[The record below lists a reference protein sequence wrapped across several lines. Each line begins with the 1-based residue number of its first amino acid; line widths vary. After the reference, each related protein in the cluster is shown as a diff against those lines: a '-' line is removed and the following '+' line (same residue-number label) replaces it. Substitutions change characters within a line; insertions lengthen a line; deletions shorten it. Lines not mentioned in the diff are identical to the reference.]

1 MLDFQL
7 FRLKVFRIP
16 GSLFST
22 EDSSASLVRSAVL
35 SRPERKSRQGVVWHV
50 GNVEPIDDAALYLA
64 FGRTTRANLPLFN
77 AADRSFVEQEFE
89 SAPFTH
95 VIVDTELGLCAIARK
110 TQLASITN
118 ILARHLNRVLNDSP
132 PAYEKNVRFA
142 IEPIAD
148 PEQFIEQL
156 RQAQSVLGF
165 SITFSL
171 PNPFDAN
178 ADFQLPMERL
188 LQEAEGTKG
197 KTSISGPHLDPD
209 VLEELSRSAA
219 ATGNDASAKLYREG
233 DPRPVSK
240 RLREN
245 LVSVSVSE
253 VTNAEA
259 RIEVLEILRRLY
271 LRIRHSLNG

>member
-7 FRLKVFRIP
+7 FRLKVYRIP

-22 EDSSASLVRSAVL
+22 DESPPSLIRSAIL
-35 SRPERKSRQGVVWHV
+35 SRPERRSRRGVVWHI
-50 GNVEPIDDAALYLA
+50 GNVEAIDDSALYFA
-64 FGRTTRANLPLFN
+64 FGRTTVANLPQFN

-95 VIVDTELGLCAIARK
+95 VIVDSELGLCAIARK
-110 TQLASITN
+110 SQLAPNTIAMARQ
-118 ILARHLNRVLNDSP
+118 LANVLNDAP
-132 PAYEKNVRFA
+132 TAYDKNVRFA

-156 RQAQSVLGF
+156 REAQSVIGF
-165 SITFSL
+165 SVTFSL

-178 ADFQLPMERL
+178 QDFQLPMERL
-188 LQEAEGTKG
+188 LQEAEGEKG
-197 KTSISGPHLDPD
+197 RTTISGDDLDRD

-219 ATGNDASAKLYREG
+219 ATGNDASARLYREG
-233 DPRPVSK
+233 ESRSVKK

-245 LVSVSVSE
+245 FVSVP
-253 VTNAEA
+253 VTEITIVEA
-259 RIEVLEILRRLY
+259 RLDLVQTLRRVY
-271 LRIRHSLNG
+271 LRIRHSVDG